1 MWGGTSFWQKRGFLP
16 TFFLIHPPQKGAT
29 VYYDE
34 AEKLSRPEIERL
46 QLLRLQRTLR
56 QAANSP
62 FYAARFK
69 ECGIS
74 PEDVKSLDDVRH
86 LPFTTKQDLRN
97 SYPDKLLAMPQSEM
111 VRMHVSSGTTGT
123 PTVIYHTRKDLDWW
137 ASLMARCMHMVGL
150 RKEDVFQNMSG
161 YGLFT
166 GGLGIHCGAEKLGCL
181 TIPAGAG
188 NSHRQIKLLMDFK
201 VTGIH
206 IIPSY
211 ALHLSTIFAEMG
223 IDPRTLPLRIAL
235 VGAEPYTEEA
245 RQRLEELYGM
255 KCYNSYG
262 LSEMNGPGVAF
273 ECQEQHGM
281 HVWEDA
287 YLPEIVNP
295 ETGEPVPDGEVG
307 ELVMTSLGREGM
319 PILRYRTRDMTRF
332 LPGTCPCG
340 REHRRIDRLRGRCDD
355 MMIVKGCNIFPM
367 QIEHILMSMPE
378 VGHNYL
384 IILERDG
391 FIDNL
396 RVKVEIRDEYF
407 VEDMRQ
413 LAALQK
419 RIVARLRD
427 EILVT
432 PRVELVERNS
442 LPKGEG
448 KATRVIDRRGESA

>member
-1 MWGGTSFWQKRGFLP
+1 MQ
-16 TFFLIHPPQKGAT
+16 
-29 VYYDE
+29 YYDE
-34 AEKLSRPEIERL
+34 AEKLTRLEIERL
-46 QLLRLQRTLR
+46 QLMRLQRTLR
-56 QAANSP
+56 QAAKSP
-62 FYAARFK
+62 FYAKRFK
-69 ECGIS
+69 DCDIDVAS
-74 PEDVKSLDDVRH
+74 VKSLDDVKR
-86 LPFTTKQDLRN
+86 LPFTTKQDLRD
-97 SYPDKLLAMPQSEM
+97 SYPDKLLAMPLSEM

-123 PTVIYHTRKDLDWW
+123 PTVIYHTQKDLDWW

-150 RKEDVFQNMSG
+150 RRTDVFQNMSG

-188 NSHRQIKLLMDFK
+188 NSHRQIKLLQDFK

-211 ALHLSTIFAEMG
+211 ALYLTTVFAELG
-223 IDPRTLPLRIAL
+223 IDPRELPLRIAL
-235 VGAEPYTEEA
+235 VGAEPYTEES
-245 RQRLEELYGM
+245 RRRLEELYDM

-287 YLPEIVNP
+287 YLPEIVDP
-295 ETGEPVPDGEVG
+295 ATGEPVPDGEYG

-319 PILRYRTRDMTRF
+319 PIIRYRTRDITRF
-332 LPGTCPCG
+332 IAEPCPCG
-340 REHRRIDRLRGRCDD
+340 REHRRMDRLQGRCDD

-378 VGHNYL
+378 VGQNYL

-413 LAALQK
+413 LATLQK
-419 RIVARLRD
+419 RIAARLRD

-432 PRVELVERNS
+432 PKVELVERNS
-442 LPKGEG
+442 LPKSEG
-448 KATRVIDRRGESA
+448 KATRVVDNRGKDA

>member
-1 MWGGTSFWQKRGFLP
+1 MSE
-16 TFFLIHPPQKGAT
+16 
-29 VYYDE
+29 YYDE
-34 AEKLSRPEIERL
+34 AEKLSRLEIERV
-46 QLLRLQRTLR
+46 QLLRLQRTLS
-56 QAANSP
+56 QAAKSP
-62 FYAARFK
+62 FYTQRFK
-69 ECGIS
+69 ECGIN
-74 PEDVKSLDDVRH
+74 PGDIKSLDDVKH

-97 SYPDKLLAMPQSEM
+97 SYPDKLLSMPLSEM

-123 PTVIYHTRKDLDWW
+123 PTVIYHTQKDLDWW

-150 RKEDVFQNMSG
+150 RKTDVFQNMSG

-211 ALHLSTIFAEMG
+211 ALYLSTIFKEMG
-223 IDPRTLPLRIAL
+223 IDPRTLPLRVAL

-245 RQRLEELYGM
+245 RHRLEALYDM

-273 ECQEQHGM
+273 ECREQHGM

-287 YLPEIVNP
+287 YLAEIVDP
-295 ETGEPVPDGEVG
+295 ETGEPLPDGELG

-319 PILRYRTRDMTRF
+319 PIIRYRTRDMTRF
-332 LPGTCPCG
+332 LPGECPCG
-340 REHRRIDRLRGRCDD
+340 RAHRRIDRLQGRCDD

-367 QIEHILMSMPE
+367 QIERILMSMAE
-378 VGHNYL
+378 VGEDYQ

-391 FIDNL
+391 YIDNL

-419 RIVARLRD
+419 RIVSRLRD

-442 LPKGEG
+442 LPKSEG
-448 KATRVIDRRGESA
+448 KATRVIDNRGKGA

>member
-1 MWGGTSFWQKRGFLP
+1 M
-16 TFFLIHPPQKGAT
+16 
-29 VYYDE
+29 YYDE
-34 AEKLSRPEIERL
+34 AEKLSRLEIERL
-46 QLLRLQRTLR
+46 QLMRLQRTLT
-56 QAANSP
+56 QAARSP
-62 FYAARFK
+62 FYAGRFK
-69 ECGIS
+69 ECGLDPAS
-74 PEDVKSLDDVRH
+74 VKSLADVRR
-86 LPFTTKQDLRN
+86 LPFTTKQDLRD
-97 SYPDKLLAMPQSEM
+97 SYPDKLLAMPIEEM

-123 PTVIYHTRKDLDWW
+123 PTVIYHTKNDLDWW

-150 RKEDVFQNMSG
+150 RKADVFQNMSG

-211 ALHLSTIFAEMG
+211 ALYLSSVFAELG
-223 IDPRTLPLRIAL
+223 IDPKSLPLRIAL
-235 VGAEPYTEEA
+235 VGAEPYTEET
-245 RQRLEELYGM
+245 RRRLEALYGI
-255 KCYNSYG
+255 KAYNSYG

-273 ECQEQHGM
+273 ECTEQHGM

-287 YLPEIVNP
+287 YLAEIVDP
-295 ETGEPVPDGEVG
+295 ATGEPLPDGELG

-319 PILRYRTRDMTRF
+319 PIIRYRTRDMTRF
-332 LPGTCPCG
+332 LTGQCPCG
-340 REHRRIDRLRGRCDD
+340 REHRRIDRLHGRCDD
-355 MMIVKGCNIFPM
+355 MMIVKGVNIFPM
-367 QIEHILMSMPE
+367 QIERVLMAMPE
-378 VGHNYL
+378 VGQDYQ

-391 FIDNL
+391 FIDNI
-396 RVKVEIRDEYF
+396 RIKVEIRDEYF

-413 LAALQK
+413 LSALQK
-419 RIVARLRD
+419 RIAARLRD

-442 LPKGEG
+442 LPKSEG
-448 KATRVIDRRGESA
+448 KAARVLDKRGENA